1 MIDYIAIL
9 DYDHLDNGLFLA
21 SLANALASRG
31 EERGLLIHGD
41 SAYTERLLQTGV
53 MREEARVR
61 AMRDLNHR
69 LIALLADHGVSAIG
83 LNGHQR
89 GLIKQSVES
98 GKIQLDVSQLQ
109 NLPGTPQL
117 VLSALGMTDDGE
129 RTSIPLPELAA
140 AASRQLSVHRVY
152 LFHASDEREILT
164 DMEEKE
170 IDQDQ
175 IGVLLQPNEIPVGF
189 HTMPVAVQL
198 TTARQFSS
206 SRPTSVLIRPSSS
219 AAT

>member
-21 SLANALASRG
+21 SLANALATRG

-53 MREEARVR
+53 MREEARIR

-89 GLIKQSVES
+89 GLVTIDNKKGE
-98 GKIQLDVSQLQ
+98 IRLDSSQLQ
-109 NLPGTPQL
+109 QLPETPQL
-117 VLSALGMTDDGE
+117 VLSALGMTGNGE
-129 RTSIPLPELAA
+129 RTSIPLSELAA
-140 AASRQLSVHRVY
+140 AASRQLSIDRVY
-152 LFHASDEREILT
+152 LFHTSDDREILT
-164 DMEEKE
+164 DLKKSET
-170 IDQDQ
+170 D
-175 IGVLLQPNEIPVGF
+175 PNSTGERPNPDEIPEGF
-189 HTMPVAVQL
+189 HSMSVAVQL
-198 TTARQFSS
+198 TTARQFAS
-206 SRPTSVLIRPSSS
+206 SRPASVLIRPSSS

>member
-21 SLANALASRG
+21 SLANALATRG

-53 MREEARVR
+53 MREEARIR

-89 GLIKQSVES
+89 GLVKQDSKNGE
-98 GKIQLDVSQLQ
+98 IRLDTAQLQ
-109 NLPGTPQL
+109 NLPDTPHL
-117 VLSALGMTDDGE
+117 VLSALGESDSGE
-129 RTSIPLPELAA
+129 RTSIPLPDLATA
-140 AASRQLSVHRVY
+140 ISRQLSIQRIY
-152 LFHASDEREILT
+152 IFHTSDDREILT
-164 DMEEKE
+164 DKEPEETS
-170 IDQDQ
+170 QHPN
-175 IGVLLQPNEIPVGF
+175 GHVLNREEIPDGF
-189 HTMPVAVQL
+189 HSMSIAVQL
-198 TTARQFSS
+198 TTARQFTSL
-206 SRPTSVLIRPSSS
+206 RPDSVLIRPSSS

>member
-21 SLANALASRG
+21 SLANALATRG

-41 SAYTERLLQTGV
+41 SAYTERLMQTGV
-53 MREEARVR
+53 MREEARIR

-69 LIALLADHGVSAIG
+69 IIALLADHGVSAIG

-89 GLIKQSVES
+89 GLIKRTVES
-98 GKIQLDVSQLQ
+98 GELRVDTAQLQ
-109 NLPGTPQL
+109 KLPDTPQL
-117 VLSALGMTDDGE
+117 VLSALGTTGNGE
-129 RTSIPLPELAA
+129 RTSIPLPELAV
-140 AASRQLSVHRVY
+140 AASRQLSIERVY
-152 LFHASDEREILT
+152 LFHASDDREILT

-170 IDQDQ
+170 IEQHQ
-175 IGVLLQPNEIPVGF
+175 IGDLLQQDEIPAGF
-189 HTMPVAVQL
+189 HEISVAVQL
-198 TTARQFSS
+198 TTARQFTS
-206 SRPTSVLIRPSSS
+206 SRPASVRIRPSSS